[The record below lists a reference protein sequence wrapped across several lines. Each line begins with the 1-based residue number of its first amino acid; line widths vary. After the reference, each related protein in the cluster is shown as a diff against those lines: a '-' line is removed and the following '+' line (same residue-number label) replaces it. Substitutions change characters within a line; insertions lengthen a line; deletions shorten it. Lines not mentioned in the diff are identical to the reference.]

1 MGKKKM
7 SLEVV
12 NPDAGRVLTHSRQ
25 AIIYNLLYNSCL

>member
-12 NPDAGRVLTHSRQ
+12 NPDAAGIDVGSKSHWV
-25 AIIYNLLYNSCL
+25 AIG